1 MVRGERGKQGFSH
14 HCSWCKLKSLL
25 IKRSE
30 HSRFACQGMPS
41 IMNLSLKKLA
51 ASTLI
56 LASLS
61 SFASLANATVTAQQ
75 SAVILKTFSDT
86 SVKDFR
92 QFLNSLANAD
102 VVKTAD
108 FGPAISA
115 FLDNKPLSA
124 AQQNDIHR
132 LLGLYTRMKYGSA
145 ATETLREL
153 VAIPTVRVDGV
164 AQHENPAFIKIA
176 DKIKSLAEGFDLK
189 FRNVDNRVYEV
200 SLDGA
205 SDEVVGIHVHAD
217 VVPVT
222 LDNWVLPDG
231 TRLDPF
237 KVTLI
242 GDRMYGRGTEDDK
255 NGIVVALYAMK
266 VIKEEKLPLAR
277 NFKLLIDTTEETAG
291 DAIPYYFERN
301 PTPAYN
307 LALDGGYPVVI
318 AEKGYGT
325 VMASFARRQAEGE
338 GAEIVSMTGGMAT
351 NQIPSKSVATLLTDK
366 PAELAA
372 SLQQAGAEYVKSNGG
387 DFEVDARVDGKD
399 VKLTVTGVSAH
410 SSAPQSGVNPVARML
425 DFINSLQG
433 KVALKHNQ
441 ITDAARYAA
450 DNWGLDYLGSKLG
463 VGFSDDFMGPL
474 TASLTYV
481 AMDEKAFKLAVNLRV
496 PKGKSPQVLKSE
508 IAEKLAAWSTKT
520 AIKPAFDY
528 SIAEP
533 MYRNPEGEWVKALLA
548 VASENLGMEHTF
560 GTSAGATSVHSLP
573 NGVQFG
579 LARPEVKYT
588 GHTDNEFKTTGQF
601 LLDLQIVTEMMGRIG
616 QLPKL

>member
-1 MVRGERGKQGFSH
+1 
-14 HCSWCKLKSLL
+14 
-25 IKRSE
+25 
-30 HSRFACQGMPS
+30 MPTA
-41 IMNLSLKKLA
+41 MNFSLKHLA

-61 SFASLANATVTAQQ
+61 SFTLTAQANITPQQ
-75 SAVILKTFSDT
+75 SAAILKTFSDT
-86 SVKDFR
+86 SVTDFR
-92 QFLNSLANAD
+92 QFLGGLAKSD
-102 VVKTAD
+102 LGKTD
-108 FGPAISA
+108 NLGSAISA
-115 FLDNKPLSA
+115 FLDNKTLTPD
-124 AQQNDIHR
+124 QQNEIHR
-132 LLGLYTRMKYGSA
+132 LLGLYARVKYGAA

-153 VAIPTVRVDGV
+153 VAIPTFRVEGV
-164 AQHENPAFIKIA
+164 DQHDNPEFIKIA
-176 DKIKSLAEGFDLK
+176 DKIKGLAQAFNLN
-189 FRNVDNRVYEV
+189 FRNIDNRVYEI
-200 SLDGA
+200 SLEG
-205 SDEVVGIHVHAD
+205 SGDEVVGIHAHAD

-222 LDNWVLPDG
+222 PENWVLKDG
-231 TRLDPF
+231 TKLDPF

-277 NFKLLIDTTEETAG
+277 NFKLLVDTTEETTG
-291 DAIPYYFERN
+291 DAIPYYFEHN
-301 PTPAYN
+301 PTPNYN

-325 VMASFARRQAEGE
+325 VMANFAKRKAEGK
-338 GAEIVSMTGGMAT
+338 GAEIISMTGGMAT
-351 NQIPSKSVATLLTDK
+351 NQIPSTSVVTLLSEK
-366 PAELAA
+366 PVELAA
-372 SLQQAGAEYVKSNGG
+372 CLQKAGAEYAKSNGG
-387 DFEVDARVDGKD
+387 NFDVTAKVDGKD

-410 SSAPQSGVNPVARML
+410 SSEPESGINPVSRML
-425 DFINSLQG
+425 GFINSLDG
-433 KVALKHNQ
+433 KVALKHNH

-450 DNWGLDYLGSKLG
+450 DNWGLDYLGGKLG
-463 VGFSDDFMGPL
+463 VGFSDAFMGPL

-481 AMDEKAFKLAVNLRV
+481 GMDDKAFKLAVNLRV
-496 PKGKSPQVLKSE
+496 PKGKSPETLKSE
-508 IAEKLAAWSTKT
+508 IADKLDAWSKKT
-520 AIKPAFDY
+520 HVAVALDY

-548 VASENLGMEHTF
+548 VASENLGMEHKY
-560 GTSAGATSVHSLP
+560 GTSAGATSVHELP

-588 GHTDNEFKTTGQF
+588 GHTDNEFKTVDQF